1 MEDRIVKSI
10 RTFWVI
16 QREQAHGYL
25 SQRIH
30 TLHLQPFMELIK
42 VEDKK
47 IKFLLKCY
55 ILSPYL
61 FLEFVS
67 RN

>member
-1 MEDRIVKSI
+1 MEDRIVKKASGLLGDTARASTWISI
-10 RTFWVI
+10 
-16 QREQAHGYL
+16 
-25 SQRIH
+25 SRIH